1 MVAQPTGPASAAERS
16 PAAPYARRVPQSAA
30 RTLTSPRMLLLHA
43 TGVAAVTIAL
53 LLSLWQYDAWQA
65 GRDLAARD
73 LADSPPVPLARVL
86 GPDDPYPGDQ
96 IGRPVTLTGSWLPG
110 STVEVSDRTLAGQ
123 AGRWVVTPVSVCDT
137 GDCAG
142 EPAILVV
149 RGFLPHGAALPA
161 PPTGRAEVT
170 GWLQPGEGK
179 GLPDPDPGDAVLP
192 ELRIASAVQHVD
204 TDLYGGYVIAREAGA
219 ATAGAADS
227 GLEPVTPDALPE
239 PDTFTALRN
248 LFYSAEWVVFAG
260 FALFLWWRWSRDE
273 LDRVAAREQAL
284 AAEPVTPAEIASAP

>member
-1 MVAQPTGPASAAERS
+1 
-16 PAAPYARRVPQSAA
+16 
-30 RTLTSPRMLLLHA
+30 MLLLHA
-43 TGVAAVTIAL
+43 TGVAAVAIAV

-65 GRDLAARD
+65 GRELAARD

-96 IGRPVTLTGSWLPG
+96 VGRPVTLTGSWLPG
-110 STVEVSDRTLAGQ
+110 STVEVDDRSLGGRAG
-123 AGRWVVTPVSVCDT
+123 GWVVTPVSVCDT

-142 EPAILVV
+142 EPAMLVV
-149 RGFLPHGAALPA
+149 RGFLPDGADRPA

-179 GLPDPDPGDAVLP
+179 GLPDPDPTDTVLP

-219 ATAGAADS
+219 ATAGLD
-227 GLEPVTPDALPE
+227 PVTPDALPE

-248 LFYSAEWVVFAG
+248 LFYSAEWVVFGG

-273 LDRVAAREQAL
+273 LDRVAAREEAL
-284 AAEPVTPAEIASAP
+284 ADEPATPAEITSSP